1 VNGHVR
7 ANLWL
12 LGLTLLVC
20 CVLYPLVVWAVGQ
33 AAFRSQAEGSLIY
46 GADGKTVIGS
56 RLIGQPFTSKGY
68 FQPRPSATSPAYN
81 AAASG
86 ASNYGASN
94 PKLRARVAEQLEQ
107 WRQAYPEAKLEKVP
121 ADMVLASGSGLDPH
135 ITYENAMYQAPF
147 VAEERAKAFPEARR
161 SEEARKLRKEI
172 EGLIGRLAAPPI
184 TGLPIAGEEKIVNVL
199 ELNLALDQ
207 MRP

>member
-1 VNGHVR
+1 VKGHLR

-12 LGLTLLVC
+12 LALTVLVC

-33 AAFRSQAEGSLIY
+33 TAFPDQAQGSLIY

-56 RLIGQPFTSKGY
+56 RLIGQPFKARRY
-68 FQPRPSATSPAYN
+68 FQPRPSATSPGPYN

-86 ASNYGASN
+86 GSNLAASN
-94 PKLRARVAEQLEQ
+94 PELRKRVVGQIEQL
-107 WRQAYPEAKLEKVP
+107 RTDHPQAAPTRVP

-147 VAEERAKAFPEARR
+147 VAEARR
-161 SEEARKLRKEI
+161 KPRQEI
-172 EGLIGRLAAPPI
+172 EALIEQLAVRPI
-184 TGLPIAGEEKIVNVL
+184 GFLPIAGGERIVNVL
-199 ELNLALDQ
+199 DLNLALD
-207 MRP
+207 R